1 MLPPTACEPLEHLS
15 WRDGLRRTSP
25 AGRGGLFLVVAVV
38 SFALATAWTD
48 RQMAGLVNASA
59 ASVELIYVPP
69 PRFLRA
75 VSLRYE
81 RAVADVLW
89 FRTISYFG
97 QHYRSDRLYPWLA
110 YMCDVV
116 TELDPRAIHVYRF
129 GGVILPWEAD
139 HIDDGIALLEK
150 GTRNLPEAWELRYM
164 LGFSYYFF
172 KNDLPNATATLRAA
186 ALTPGAPAYV
196 GQLTAAVVAA
206 QHGPSNAIDFL
217 QEVERTGN
225 TAEMRG
231 AIHQRVLDLAVSR
244 DLDALEAA
252 VKTFQ
257 DRFGRVPDD
266 LHELV
271 STGLLAKIPLEPFGG
286 RYVLDAQTG
295 AVASSTG
302 HKRWRLGSSQQR
314 EAILKKQRAG
324 D

>member
-1 MLPPTACEPLEHLS
+1 MLPPTACDPLEHLS
-15 WRDGLRRTSP
+15 WREGLRHPSAARRS
-25 AGRGGLFLVVAVV
+25 GLLLAVA
-38 SFALATAWTD
+38 FTFCALATAWTD
-48 RQMAGLVNASA
+48 REIARQVPAGEPP
-59 ASVELIYVPP
+59 VEFIYLPP
-69 PRFLRA
+69 PGFLRA

-81 RAVADVLW
+81 RALADILW
-89 FRTISYFG
+89 FRTINYFG
-97 QHYRSDRLYPWLA
+97 QHYTSDRLYPWLA

-116 TELDPRAIHVYRF
+116 TELDPRAEHVYRF

-150 GTRNLPEAWELRYM
+150 GTRNMPEAWELRYM

-172 KNDLPNATATLRAA
+172 KNDLPTASAVLRAA

-196 GQLTAAVVAA
+196 GQLTAAVYAA

-217 QEVERTGN
+217 LEVERNGSN
-225 TAEMRG
+225 SEMRG
-231 AIHQRVLDLAVSR
+231 AIHQRVLDLTLSR
-244 DLDALEAA
+244 DLDALETA

-257 DRFGRVPDD
+257 ARFGRLPDD
-266 LHELV
+266 LRELV
-271 STGLLAKIPLEPFGG
+271 STGLLAAIPLEPFGG
-286 RYVLDAQTG
+286 HYVLDAQTG
-295 AVASSTG
+295 AVSSSTG